1 MGTILAQATAQ
12 AVVAGPGSIGPFPV
26 PPGSA
31 GVRMVIDR
39 TGLPAVDPLLTIIC
53 LESFD
58 GGQTFA
64 PVVEGTMS
72 GEPIALPDGSTQA
85 QSYVGFLFGQI
96 PTHVRID
103 VNAAQPFTANFQ
115 VLAL

>member
-1 MGTILAQATAQ
+1 
-12 AVVAGPGSIGPFPV
+12 
-26 PPGSA
+26 
-31 GVRMVIDR
+31 MVIDR
-39 TGLPAVDPLLTIIC
+39 AALPAVDPLLTIIC

-64 PVVEGTMS
+64 PVVEGAIS
-72 GEPIALPDGSTQA
+72 GAPITLPSGSVQE
-85 QSYVGFLFGQI
+85 QSYVGFRFGAQT

-103 VNAAQPFTANFQ
+103 VNAAQTFTADFQ